1 MPFSLSLFIVWFFGR
16 YTSFIRLSIFVAR
29 TLAHSFVHFFILLYP
44 GFMLRCYLRFRN
56 FQHQHQHTQEN
67 EFFNELLQYVCW
79 CWSLSMCLP
88 FSHRRF
94 FSFPFFPIL
103 LRFSIYS
110 KSATHR
116 SAVCARERARR
127 VCIGMNMKD
136 TSMDAMNFVFIKLRN
151 AIENVPST
159 HTH

>member
-1 MPFSLSLFIVWFFGR
+1 MLVLIPFNVFTFFASPFLF
-16 YTSFIRLSIFVAR
+16 
-29 TLAHSFVHFFILLYP
+29 
-44 GFMLRCYLRFRN
+44 
-56 FQHQHQHTQEN
+56 
-67 EFFNELLQYVCW
+67 
-79 CWSLSMCLP
+79 
-88 FSHRRF
+88 
-94 FSFPFFPIL
+94 FPFFPIL

-151 AIENVPST
+151 AIENVPS
-159 HTH
+159 HTHINPRKIERKIIHAQHVIIMEKKGIKRFCAKEHEQRAYNFISLDEFCVEMKCGSPVD